1 MENLKFEFT
10 KEEAQGILNALVKQP
25 YIEVASI
32 IDKLNKQAAEQLQ
45 EKPKMKVDKQ
55 FTFKTGRM
63 KVEDI
68 MQVTGHLTEKSFR
81 RYIKTTKE
89 DNARQMAGDNF
100 FRK

>member
-1 MENLKFEFT
+1 
-10 KEEAQGILNALVKQP
+10 
-25 YIEVASI
+25 
-32 IDKLNKQAAEQLQ
+32 
-45 EKPKMKVDKQ
+45 
-55 FTFKTGRM
+55 M